1 MYNERLVKLLKIGVA
16 ILLAA
21 LIFSLGYGTASIQSR
36 MNKKEA
42 QASQTVKKKEAE
54 PHELKRKGVEDFLIA
69 YYTRKDLGE
78 NRKRYKPFMTES
90 LYNATVSDED
100 TPLQK
105 TYKGY
110 VVDRIYQNATI
121 YIDSENKEVIAQVRY
136 SQTILEE
143 KDNRDGKSYNEQGTA
158 TLRLN
163 YSETEN
169 KFLVNNIEAVVL
181 SDGSELSVGETAKA
195 VIGKTRG
202 KEKR

>member
-1 MYNERLVKLLKIGVA
+1 I
-16 ILLAA
+16 
-21 LIFSLGYGTASIQSR
+21 
-36 MNKKEA
+36 
-42 QASQTVKKKEAE
+42 SQTVKKKEAAA
-54 PHELKRKGVEDFLIA
+54 HELKRKEVEDFLIA

-78 NRKRYKPFMTES
+78 NRKRYKPFMTEG

-158 TLRLN
+158 TLRLQ
-163 YSETEN
+163 YSETGDQ
-169 KFLVNNIEAVVL
+169 FLVNNMAPIVHT
-181 SDGSELSVGETAKA
+181 DGSELSAGKTVNA
-195 VIGKTRG
+195 VIGKMGG

>member
-21 LIFSLGYGTASIQSR
+21 LIFSLGYGAAAVQSK

-42 QASQTVKKKEAE
+42 PTSQTVKKKETEA
-54 PHELKRKGVEDFLIA
+54 HELKRKEVEDFLIA

-78 NRKRYKPFMTES
+78 NRKRYKPFMTEG

-143 KDNRDGKSYNEQGTA
+143 KDNRDGKSYNEEGNA
-158 TLRLN
+158 TLRLQ

-169 KFLVNNIEAVVL
+169 KFLVNNIEPILL

-195 VIGKTRG
+195 IIGKTEE
-202 KEKR
+202 KEK

>member
-1 MYNERLVKLLKIGVA
+1 MYNERLVKGLKIGVT
-16 ILLAA
+16 ILLVVF
-21 LIFSLGYGTASIQSR
+21 IFTLGYGTASVQSK
-36 MNKKEA
+36 MTKKEA
-42 QASQTVKKKEAE
+42 PTSQTVKKKEEKA
-54 PHELKRKGVEDFLIA
+54 HELKRQEVEDFLIA

-78 NRKRYKPFMTES
+78 NRKRYKPFMTEG

-121 YIDSENKEVIAQVRY
+121 YIDSENKEVIAQIRY

-143 KDNRDGKSYNEQGTA
+143 KDNRNGKSYNEEGNA

-163 YSETEN
+163 YSETEE
-169 KFLVNNIEAVVL
+169 KFLVNNIEPIIL

-195 VIGKTRG
+195 VIGKTEE
-202 KEKR
+202 KEK